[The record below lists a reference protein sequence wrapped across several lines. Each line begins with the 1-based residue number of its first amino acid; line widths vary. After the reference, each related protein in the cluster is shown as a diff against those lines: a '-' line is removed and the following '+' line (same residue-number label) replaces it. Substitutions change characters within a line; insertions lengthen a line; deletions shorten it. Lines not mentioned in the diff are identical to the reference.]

1 MQSPVDVAVVGQDPW
16 LRGGYQAQA
25 RAFWRA
31 ARDLGREPH
40 MFCIAHDRALSLVRH
55 SLAVAPKPAA
65 TAGFGGTSFPA
76 LLPEVGTVNHLVNA
90 RRMGTAV
97 RKTRSVWVVTTS
109 AHYGF
114 AAVASR
120 RPYAC
125 WVGTGFMEEADARRR
140 GLRPARR
147 LALAMNTPLF
157 RRLEREV
164 LRRASLV
171 CVTSPTAGRA
181 VVASAGIAPER
192 VMLVPISIDAE
203 RFRPEPEGRWRER
216 LDEPVLVFV
225 GRARDPRKNVGLL
238 VEAFHQIRRRVPGV
252 RLRLVGQ
259 PPSRAL
265 LRRLPHEA
273 EVLGE
278 VDSVHEAVRAS
289 TLFVLPSRQE
299 GFGVAVAEALAS
311 GVPAVVTPCGGP
323 EEMIRDSGGGQVLS
337 GFTVEEL
344 VETVVD
350 LLTNESSL
358 LAMRNRGRQYVAR
371 EHAPGRVSQLLGQAF
386 AELEAAR

>member
-31 ARDLGREPH
+31 TRELGREPH
-40 MFCIAHDRALSLVRH
+40 LFCIAHDRALSLVRH
-55 SLAVAPKPAA
+55 SLAVAPRPAA

-76 LLPEVGTVNHLVNA
+76 LLPELGSVNHLVNA
-90 RRMGTAV
+90 RRMGSAV
-97 RKTRSVWVVTTS
+97 RTTRSVWVVTTS

-125 WVGTGFMEEADARRR
+125 WVGTGFMEEVEARRH
-140 GLRPARR
+140 GLRPPRR
-147 LALAMNTPLF
+147 LALEMNAPLF

-164 LRRASLV
+164 LRHAALV
-171 CVTSPTAGRA
+171 CVTSPAAGRA
-181 VVASAGIAPER
+181 VVAAGDLAPER
-192 VMLVPISIDAE
+192 VTLLPISIDAK
-203 RFRPEPEGRWRER
+203 RFRPEPDDRWRKR
-216 LDEPVLVFV
+216 LEEPVLVFV

-238 VEAFHQIRRRVPGV
+238 VEAFWQIRRRVPGV

-259 PPSRAL
+259 PPAQAL
-265 LRRLPHEA
+265 LRRLPGEM

-278 VDSVHEAVRAS
+278 VDAVHEAVRAT
-289 TLFVLPSRQE
+289 TLFVLPSLQE

-323 EEMIRDSGGGQVLS
+323 EEMIRESGGGRVLS

-344 VETVVD
+344 AETVVQ
-350 LLTNESSL
+350 LLADPARL
-358 LAMRNRGRQYVAR
+358 LAMRRSGRDHVAR
-371 EHAPGRVSQLLGQAF
+371 AHAPGRVAQLLGRAF
-386 AELEAAR
+386 AELEAAC